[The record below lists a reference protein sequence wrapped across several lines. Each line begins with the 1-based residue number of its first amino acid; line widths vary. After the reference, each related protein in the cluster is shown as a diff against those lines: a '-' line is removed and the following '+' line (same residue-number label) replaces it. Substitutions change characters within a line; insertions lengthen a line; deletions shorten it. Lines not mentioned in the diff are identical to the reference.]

1 MVFSITSGCFTTK
14 SIKLRTETMNK
25 KTLQESYNESIEQIM
40 EDYNLNRFKPKRI
53 LKYKLMRGDV
63 D

>member
-1 MVFSITSGCFTTK
+1 
-14 SIKLRTETMNK
+14 MNR

-40 EDYNLNRFKPKRI
+40 EDYNVNRFKPKRI

>member
-1 MVFSITSGCFTTK
+1 M
-14 SIKLRTETMNK
+14 ENK
-25 KTLQESYNESIEQIM
+25 KTLRKSFDESVEQIM
-40 EDYNLNRFKPKRI
+40 EDYNVNRFKAKRI